1 MRRLIGDGISDG
13 SLAAQNPKMLAFTLA
28 GALNWPARW
37 HAADGSETPDRIAR
51 QLVAFLASGFLP
63 R

>member
-37 HAADGSETPDRIAR
+37 HEAGGDQTPEQIAS
-51 QLVAFLASGFLP
+51 QLVSILAHGFRP